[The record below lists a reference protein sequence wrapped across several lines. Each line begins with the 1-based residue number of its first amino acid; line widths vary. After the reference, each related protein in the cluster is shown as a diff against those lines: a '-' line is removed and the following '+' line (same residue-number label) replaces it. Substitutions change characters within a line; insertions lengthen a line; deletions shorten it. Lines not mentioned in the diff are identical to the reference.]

1 MQGLVR
7 PALVAA
13 ILGLAGCAQLA
24 TEATPPGPQP
34 PASPWAIER
43 QVARCRLTQSGGTQS
58 SQAGGGGLFIGGSVT
73 AISRTVTPETEG
85 CPAILALTDED
96 VGEIRTLVQAT
107 GASSR
112 GLDTNWRSRTGL
124 RRDMTLSVYPETGGN
139 RACRIVSATLVVF
152 DGPVAAFVGAPP
164 PVTLDEQRL
173 CRAPSGAW
181 EPL

>member
-1 MQGLVR
+1 MRWAV
-7 PALVAA
+7 VAVA
-13 ILGLAGCAQLA
+13 VLGLAGCAQLA
-24 TEATPPGPQP
+24 TEATPPGPQA

-58 SQAGGGGLFIGGSVT
+58 SVAGGGGLFIGGSVT
-73 AISRTVTPETEG
+73 AISRTETPETEG

-107 GASSR
+107 GASAR

-124 RRDMTLSVYPETGGN
+124 RRDITLSVYPETAGGN
-139 RACRIVSATLVVF
+139 RRCRIVSAVLTVFGGPADMLV
-152 DGPVAAFVGAPP
+152 GPSP

-173 CRAPSGAW
+173 CRAPSGGAW
-181 EPL
+181 EPS